1 MATATARAD
10 LEALLRARK
19 LDRTV
24 PSEAPAGVE
33 GVPTGIASLDAW
45 LGTGLPRG
53 ELSEVT
59 GPRSSGR
66 GSLVQAALA
75 ALSRQ
80 GGLAALVDP
89 LDMFDPSSAADAGI
103 VLDRVLWIRGEALSG
118 GRADVLLDRGLKAL
132 NLVLQAGG
140 FDLVVFDLAEAPHEA
155 IRRLPF
161 TTWFRLQRAIEG
173 SRTACVLTGR
183 GPIARSAGG
192 VSIQLA
198 RTAGTLRRAQ
208 GAVSLSNRSRQPA
221 AGSGRSVTSG
231 HPSTSSGCG
240 EPVEPQW
247 PVPSGSHVPGP
258 RAPSSESGAGG
269 TVWAGKGAA
278 AVFAGLEIE
287 ARIIRARD
295 PEPALVALCFKS

>member
-24 PSEAPAGVE
+24 PSEVSASAIE
-33 GVPTGIASLDAW
+33 GVPTGIASLDAR
-45 LGTGLPRG
+45 LGAGLPRG

-66 GSLVQAALA
+66 GSLVQSALA
-75 ALSRQ
+75 ALTRQ
-80 GGLAALVDP
+80 DGLAALVDP

-183 GPIARSAGG
+183 AAIARSAGG
-192 VSIQLA
+192 VSIQLTRRNQDSAPRPKPEA
-198 RTAGTLRRAQ
+198 RSLPGRGTAWA
-208 GAVSLSNRSRQPA
+208 
-221 AGSGRSVTSG
+221 G
-231 HPSTSSGCG
+231 HPAR
-240 EPVEPQW
+240 
-247 PVPSGSHVPGP
+247 P
-258 RAPSSESGAGG
+258 RL
-269 TVWAGKGAA
+269 
-278 AVFAGLEIE
+278 FAGLEIE

-295 PEPALVALCFKS
+295 PKPTAVELKFGA